1 MGFVNS
7 EWAIKGALKPNNNS
21 KIFVDGQTFDKK
33 LYTFKE
39 TDYKQAFMYLNI
51 FVKKRADALFDNMSQ
66 EEEILSDSS
75 IAVSNYGP
83 SSRRIEMNMSK
94 NSKINAKQQ
103 PAKRGS
109 SDSLDMQL
117 MDGKLKVVKKDKSK
131 SKDSENLEYSYSIFR
146 DAVPISQ
153 QMKDR
158 KKLIVSENK
167 LKQS

>member
-51 FVKKRADALFDNMSQ
+51 FVKKRTDAPFDNMSQ
-66 EEEILSDSS
+66 EDDGDSDSS

-83 SSRRIEMNMSK
+83 SSRSIEMN
-94 NSKINAKQQ
+94 
-103 PAKRGS
+103 
-109 SDSLDMQL
+109 
-117 MDGKLKVVKKDKSK
+117 
-131 SKDSENLEYSYSIFR
+131 
-146 DAVPISQ
+146 
-153 QMKDR
+153 
-158 KKLIVSENK
+158 VS
-167 LKQS
+167 

>member
-51 FVKKRADALFDNMSQ
+51 FVKKKAADELFSNNSK

-75 IAVSNYGP
+75 ISVSNYGP

-94 NSKINAKQQ
+94 NSKKKANQQ
-103 PAKRGS
+103 PVKRLS
-109 SDSLDMQL
+109 SGSLDMELQ
-117 MDGKLKVVKKDKSK
+117 DGKLKVVKRDKFEGDES
-131 SKDSENLEYSYSIFR
+131 
-146 DAVPISQ
+146 
-153 QMKDR
+153 
-158 KKLIVSENK
+158 
-167 LKQS
+167 LK